1 MPEHT
6 FVPRAQ
12 QDQHAYSVTRNSAA
26 LWSQQSQS
34 MVLCEV
40 PEPLRSFAVQ
50 ENISLAKDGLLE
62 MSKGAAE
69 IRAQYEAAKAALA
82 ESNKTLEA
90 LRELDGMIEEQ
101 AMMQNAFWWL
111 QVQAAE
117 AEATQMDHT
126 LQVRGIFCVR
136 PFIDCDGNYAWTL
149 CCKGSIGHRCERLA
163 PVPRCRAA

>member
-1 MPEHT
+1 MCE
-6 FVPRAQ
+6 V
-12 QDQHAYSVTRNSAA
+12 
-26 LWSQQSQS
+26 SQS
-34 MVLCEV
+34 LK
-40 PEPLRSFAVQ
+40 SSAVQ

-101 AMMQNAFWWL
+101 ALMQNAFWWL

-117 AEATQMDHT
+117 AEATQMDRT
-126 LQVRGIFCVR
+126 LQVRGTYCVR
-136 PFIDCDGNYAWTL
+136 PFLDCHGNCAGTL
-149 CCKGSIGHRCERLA
+149 RW
-163 PVPRCRAA
+163 